1 MMPELFKRII
11 AWVFVTI
18 GVIGVAL
25 SYTAIGVLLAYFASG
40 VGWQTELI
48 ILVSGPI
55 AGIGALV
62 ARRNQ
67 RQNLAMFIGSIA
79 FCLWIILW
87 LFLFAVYKA
96 SGGR

>member
-25 SYTAIGVLLAYFASG
+25 SYTAIWVLLAYFASG

-67 RQNLAMFIGSIA
+67 PQKLAMIIGSIA

-96 SGGR
+96 SGG